1 MSETVTQTQATT
13 GDRPPKMRIGLSPW
27 GSSLDGI
34 RRVAAAAVD
43 AGADALWL
51 GDGLLVVDDF
61 PRWSGGLDPFVELAW
76 LAGRHPEVG
85 VGVGAAVLPL
95 RDVHTVVKQAASLDQ
110 LTEGRFFLVVAPGFW
125 EREFA
130 YRGLS
135 FAARGR
141 RFDDFLGALRAAFAG
156 EAYDGE
162 QITIPGP
169 EAGRLSPVPATPGGP
184 PLWLAG
190 ARPTFERALRLGLP
204 FQSRAISPAGLA
216 PLADEWFGRGGGELA
231 LRLSIAVADHVPP
244 ADAAVDSVAQ
254 ANGLVGPVG
263 YLAEQLAAYRDL
275 GVADVSLIPG
285 RDDETSLRTIELLAT
300 EILPAL
306 GR

>member
-1 MSETVTQTQATT
+1 MTDPS
-13 GDRPPKMRIGLSPW
+13 PFRIGLSPW
-27 GSSLDGI
+27 GTTLDGV

-76 LAGRHPEVG
+76 LAGRHPGVG
-85 VGVGAAVLPL
+85 IGVGAAVLPL
-95 RDVHTVVKQAASLDQ
+95 RDVHTVVKQAATLDQ
-110 LTEGRFFLVVAPGFW
+110 LTEGRFILGVAPGFW

-135 FAARGR
+135 FKERGK
-141 RFDDFLGALRAAFAG
+141 RFDDLLGALRAALNG
-156 EAYDGE
+156 EGYDGKD
-162 QITIPGP
+162 ITIPPPAEG
-169 EAGRLSPVPATPGGP
+169 GRLSPVPATPGGP

-204 FQSRAISPAGLA
+204 FQSRAISPEGLK
-216 PLADEWFGRGGGELA
+216 PLADEWFARGGTELA
-231 LRLSIAVADHVPP
+231 IRLSIAVADAVPP
-244 ADAAVDSVAQ
+244 SDAAVDSVSQ
-254 ANGLVGPVG
+254 QNGLVGPPA

-275 GVADVSLIPG
+275 GLVDVSLIPG
-285 RDDETSLRTIELLAT
+285 RDDDTSLATIETLAT
-300 EILPAL
+300 AVFPAL